1 MIANVA
7 SDTVQSKL
15 QLGYSGYP
23 VSHIKFLR
31 CRSDM
36 GELQVGGA
44 FSESPEFITE
54 GLLRCCSCGQEYPI
68 IDGIVQMLEQREL
81 DAEGIHEL
89 RFRDE
94 LNAVNPNFPNTPA
107 VEYWNNLEM
116 EPTLAALNLQ
126 EEAVFL
132 ELACGTGRYTTKLI
146 GRCRALVAVDF
157 SLVSLRALAERI
169 PKGAKIG
176 LVQADITMMAVA
188 PRSFDRILST
198 TCLDSRE
205 QRMAMH
211 HLAAEALT
219 EEGLYVFG
227 NEYYNLQTR
236 LLGLP
241 RVQRYTHGG
250 MLYCHLEKDD
260 VLRET
265 APFFRRVTARPIQV
279 PIPFTRHLAYKWK
292 KAIARIAERI
302 PLICDLGALL
312 LVTAGMPIRQ
322 PVEGQHSAGNKF
334 AMTIYRWYRNRQR
347 KDS

>member
-1 MIANVA
+1 M
-7 SDTVQSKL
+7 QSES

-23 VSHIKFLR
+23 ASYIRFLR
-31 CRSDM
+31 CKSDR
-36 GELQVGGA
+36 GELQIRVSSSGLPG
-44 FSESPEFITE
+44 FIRE
-54 GLLRCCSCGQEYPI
+54 GLLRCSSCGQEYPI

-81 DAEGIHEL
+81 DAEGAQEL

-94 LNAVNPNFPNTPA
+94 LNTVNPNFPNTPA
-107 VEYWNNLEM
+107 AEYWNSLEM

-126 EEAVFL
+126 EVAAFL
-132 ELACGTGRYTTKLI
+132 ELACGAGRYTTKLI
-146 GRCRALVAVDF
+146 GKCRALVAVDF
-157 SLVSLRALAERI
+157 SLISLRALAKKI
-169 PKGAKIG
+169 PQGAEIG
-176 LVQADITMMAVA
+176 LVQADITRMAVA

-211 HLAAEALT
+211 HLAADALT
-219 EEGLYVFG
+219 EKGLYVFG

-241 RVQRYTHGG
+241 RVRRYTAGG
-250 MLYCHLEKDD
+250 MLYCHMEKDD

-265 APFFRRVTARPIQV
+265 APFFRRVSARPIQV
-279 PIPFTRHLAYKWK
+279 PIPFTRHLAYKWRK
-292 KAIARIAERI
+292 VIARIAERI

-312 LVTAGMPIRQ
+312 LVSAGTPIRQ
-322 PVEGQHSAGNKF
+322 PVEEQHSSENKL
-334 AMTIYRWYRNRQR
+334 AMTIYHWYRNRQG